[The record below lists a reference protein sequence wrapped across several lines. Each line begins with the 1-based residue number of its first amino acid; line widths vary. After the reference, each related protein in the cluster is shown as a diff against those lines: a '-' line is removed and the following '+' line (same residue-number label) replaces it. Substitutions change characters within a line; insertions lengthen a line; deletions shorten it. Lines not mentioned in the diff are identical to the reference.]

1 MTRWVGLLLAIF
13 AANALAE
20 RTPPAYVLMQKDLVE
35 LKRDF
40 NEAVDQVRLVFIVG
54 PT

>member
-1 MTRWVGLLLAIF
+1 MTRSVAWFVMLAAAF
-13 AANALAE
+13 AAADEPAL
-20 RTPPAYVLMQKDLVE
+20 PYVVMGEDLAE

-40 NEAVDQVRLVFIVG
+40 NEAADQVRLVFIVG